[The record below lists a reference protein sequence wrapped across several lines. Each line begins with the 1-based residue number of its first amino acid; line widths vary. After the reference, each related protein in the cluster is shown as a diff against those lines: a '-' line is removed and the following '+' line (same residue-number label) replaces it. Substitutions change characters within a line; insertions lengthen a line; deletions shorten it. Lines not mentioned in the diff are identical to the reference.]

1 MAEKC
6 EARRILKAQKNRS
19 TEDAQKY
26 REANNQ
32 VKKEIKVAKE
42 KWIQN
47 HCDQIQ
53 SGFEK
58 NCTSKSF
65 KSLSELTSKAAAQ
78 TSSVIKSKTAEVL
91 TNKSEI
97 EKRWTEFAK
106 ELYNYEIK
114 TNQTILIDLDM
125 NKEVELSGNSPSITR
140 REVEEAINGL
150 RNGKAAGFNNIPAEF
165 LKTGDIVVDLLH
177 KICCKTWENGV
188 WPSQWTKSII
198 VPLPKKGDLQDC
210 SNYRTISLISHPS
223 KVLLKIILN
232 RLKPQIEELLAEEQA
247 DFRKGRSTVE
257 QIFNVRILCEKYRD
271 YGRSI
276 YHNFIDLKRR
286 LTEYGIRHYGSP

>member
-1 MAEKC
+1 MKW
-6 EARRILKAQKNRS
+6 
-19 TEDAQKY
+19 
-26 REANNQ
+26 
-32 VKKEIKVAKE
+32 

-58 NCTSKSF
+58 NCTSKAF

-78 TSSVIKSKTAEVL
+78 TSSVIKSKTAEIL

-97 EKRWTEFAK
+97 EKRWTEYAK

-150 RNGKAAGFNNIPAEF
+150 RNGKAAGFDNIPAEF

-177 KICCKTWENGV
+177 KMCCKAWENGV
-188 WPSQWTKSII
+188 WPNQWTKSNH
-198 VPLPKKGDLQDC
+198 C
-210 SNYRTISLISHPS
+210 SIT
-223 KVLLKIILN
+223 
-232 RLKPQIEELLAEEQA
+232 
-247 DFRKGRSTVE
+247 
-257 QIFNVRILCEKYRD
+257 
-271 YGRSI
+271 
-276 YHNFIDLKRR
+276 
-286 LTEYGIRHYGSP
+286 

>member
-1 MAEKC
+1 MVYKLSEKC
-6 EARRILKAQKNRS
+6 EARRILKVQKNRS

-26 REANNQ
+26 REAK
-32 VKKEIKVAKE
+32 KKEIKVVKW

-58 NCTSKSF
+58 NCTSKAF

-97 EKRWTEFAK
+97 EKRWTEYAK

-125 NKEVELSGNSPSITR
+125 NK
-140 REVEEAINGL
+140 
-150 RNGKAAGFNNIPAEF
+150 
-165 LKTGDIVVDLLH
+165 
-177 KICCKTWENGV
+177 
-188 WPSQWTKSII
+188 Q
-198 VPLPKKGDLQDC
+198 
-210 SNYRTISLISHPS
+210 
-223 KVLLKIILN
+223 
-232 RLKPQIEELLAEEQA
+232 
-247 DFRKGRSTVE
+247 
-257 QIFNVRILCEKYRD
+257 
-271 YGRSI
+271 
-276 YHNFIDLKRR
+276 
-286 LTEYGIRHYGSP
+286 